1 LKTIFRNWDRRVGLR
16 RHIPDVINKM
26 PIVILKSVLNRRM
39 KLMRYL
45 NAMLSFVICVLLK
58 RGLVSQSPDQ
68 SDRKENMNVFK
79 QTYAVTVGSAVE
91 WLQIEVNAKN
101 W

>member
-1 LKTIFRNWDRRVGLR
+1 
-16 RHIPDVINKM
+16 
-26 PIVILKSVLNRRM
+26 
-39 KLMRYL
+39 
-45 NAMLSFVICVLLK
+45 
-58 RGLVSQSPDQ
+58 
-68 SDRKENMNVFK
+68 MNVFK